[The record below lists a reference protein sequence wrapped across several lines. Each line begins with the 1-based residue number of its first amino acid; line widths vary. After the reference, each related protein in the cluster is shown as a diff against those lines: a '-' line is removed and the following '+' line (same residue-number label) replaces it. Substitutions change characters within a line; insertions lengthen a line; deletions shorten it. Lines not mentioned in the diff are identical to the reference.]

1 MEAMARKK
9 KTGTGSTDTAARAG
23 GGAAGRTRGRQ
34 AAAPGA
40 RRRSALW
47 EWTKTIAFAV
57 VLFLIVR
64 TFLVQS
70 FYISSGSM
78 KKTLLVG
85 DVLLVNK
92 VAYGAPIPWTS
103 ANLPGYENP
112 HRGEIAVFRPAWE
125 PDVDVVKRV
134 IGLPGDT
141 LAMKNG
147 QVYLDGKAYPEPYVV
162 HDSTVPDETHPWMV
176 WQYQYL
182 APGVDR
188 KTYHP
193 TLENWG
199 PIIVPPHKYFV
210 MGDNREH
217 SLDSRFWGFLDR
229 SRFEGK
235 LAFLY
240 WSYNPASV
248 KPLPVLSSVRWS
260 RIGMSPGK

>member
-1 MEAMARKK
+1 MARDRQKGK
-9 KTGTGSTDTAARAG
+9 GRGSGGKAG
-23 GGAAGRTRGRQ
+23 AGRGGKDGPGRGGAPASPE
-34 AAAPGA
+34 APHG
-40 RRRSALW
+40 ALW
-47 EWTKTIAFAV
+47 EWTKTLLFAV
-57 VLFLIVR
+57 VLFLVVR

-78 KKTLLVG
+78 ERTLLVG
-85 DVLLVNK
+85 DVLMVNK
-92 VAYGAPIPWTS
+92 VAYGAPIPGTG
-103 ANLPGYENP
+103 ARLPGYEDP
-112 HRGEIAVFRPAWE
+112 QRGEIAIFRPSWE

-141 LAMKNG
+141 LAMRDG
-147 QVYLDGKAYPEPYVV
+147 TLYLDGRPQQEPYVV
-162 HDSTVPDETHPWMV
+162 RDSTVPDTSHPWMV

-188 KTYHP
+188 KTYRP
-193 TLENWG
+193 TLESWG
-199 PIIVPPHKYFV
+199 PIVVPPEKYFV

-240 WSYNPASV
+240 WSYDVTSPR
-248 KPLPVLSSVRWS
+248 PLPVLTSVRWS
-260 RIGMSPGK
+260 RIGDSPGE